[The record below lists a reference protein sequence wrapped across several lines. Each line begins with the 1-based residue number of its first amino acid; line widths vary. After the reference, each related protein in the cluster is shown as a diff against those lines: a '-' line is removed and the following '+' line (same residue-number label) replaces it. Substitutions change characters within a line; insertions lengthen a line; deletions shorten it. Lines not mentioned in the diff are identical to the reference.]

1 MIIWNSKLYD
11 DKHRF
16 VYQYGESLLEI
27 LNPAEGE
34 YILDLGCGTGSLT
47 DQIAQKKA
55 GVLGVDASED
65 MILKAREN
73 YPDIDFQV
81 QAAENMHYVNRFDAV
96 FSNAVFHWLEDPEK
110 AMRNIYTS
118 LKGKGRLIA
127 EFGGKDN
134 VKAMVDTLKENLIR
148 TGHSENAQID
158 FWYFPS
164 VAEYATLLEKTGFRI
179 SWIQYYDR
187 PTELTDAL
195 TGIKDWFRM
204 FGEYFFRGMTAEETE
219 QVLELTQ
226 RQYATLHTDNGKLFA
241 DYKRLRVV
249 AVKP

>member
-1 MIIWNSKLYD
+1 MITWNSKLYD

-27 LNPAEGE
+27 LKPVAGE
-34 YILDLGCGTGSLT
+34 HILDLGCGTGSLT
-47 DQIAQKKA
+47 EQIAQKKA
-55 GVLGVDASED
+55 SVLGVDASED
-65 MILKAREN
+65 MVLRAREN

-81 QAAENMHYVNRFDAV
+81 QAAENMRYENRFDAV
-96 FSNAVFHWLEDPEK
+96 FSNAVFHWLDNPEK
-110 AMRNIYTS
+110 AMENVYTA
-118 LKGKGRLIA
+118 LKRKGRLVA

-134 VKAMVDTLKENLIR
+134 VKTMLDTLKENLIKA
-148 TGHSENAQID
+148 GHKENARVD

-164 VAEYATLLEKTGFRI
+164 VAEYAGLLEKIGFRI

-187 PTELTDAL
+187 PTELASAS
-195 TGIKDWFRM
+195 TGVKDWFRM
-204 FGEYFFRGMTAEETE
+204 FGEHFFRGMTTEETQ

-226 RQYATLHTDNGKLFA
+226 HQYAKLHTANGKLFA